1 MKIQPMKAFSAANV
15 NPYMVSTMF
24 HSTSDSS
31 VERDREEGG
40 GGGGGGGEG
49 KRERREREG
58 GR

>member
-31 VERDREEGG
+31 VERDREEGR
-40 GGGGGGGEG
+40 
-49 KRERREREG
+49 RERGRKGQRERGRKREG